1 MRAATSSRSLE
12 DLGRRKALPRGHGL
26 RLWVAS
32 DGITLGTEIDHL
44 GLIDVAGVTQPVDSV
59 GSSTITSDVAFEID
73 GLAIRL
79 ERSVSMARMH
89 GPT

>member
-1 MRAATSSRSLE
+1 M
-12 DLGRRKALPRGHGL
+12 PRGHGL

-32 DGITLGTEIDHL
+32 DGITLGIEIDHL

-59 GSSTITSDVAFEID
+59 GSSTITNDVAFEID

-79 ERSVSMARMH
+79 ERSVSMERMH